1 MILSL
6 ATLTSAPDSSMTCEM
21 DAWKLNTAPFRPN
34 WSMWKTRWS
43 VNHYIWLTM
52 VNQESVV
59 NNPELQDALYNLDP
73 AGCWTALRLYPS
85 MVGASRRQAIRRW
98 QVEVNSYLGLV
109 ELVTDADTP
118 SGRSSEQCILL
129 LNDLNSLNTM

>member
-1 MILSL
+1 
-6 ATLTSAPDSSMTCEM
+6 
-21 DAWKLNTAPFRPN
+21 
-34 WSMWKTRWS
+34 
-43 VNHYIWLTM
+43 M

-73 AGCWTALRLYPS
+73 AGCWMALRLYPS